1 MANYTMELRRIIESY
16 TQNEIGM
23 KRKERIK
30 KGTEIFFSEIDY
42 PFYDEKERAGF
53 QERFV
58 MNFYLNEIGHET
70 PAMFSLYLENWLE
83 QNMPYWNQVYKNSMI
98 EYDPLTNVN
107 YSTVTDRDKTQDV
120 DTTGTRVDKNKR
132 VDDNSKTNERDYTEN
147 KKATV
152 DTTNDTNKIEK
163 ETQVGNT
170 TNDVNKTGNSSDK
183 GTTSNDVSSFDRQLD
198 SDTPQNDL
206 AISANDGTGVIRY
219 ASSIKENK
227 GDSNTK
233 GTSSN
238 TNENSSDEKEKGTST
253 NTIDTT
259 SDEKEKGNEKSNED
273 ILGNISDNEKEKK
286 TSNVDNDRLEKSEK
300 DLKENEMT
308 EEIKKGKHGVTDY
321 ADMIM
326 KQRKTFIRIEKQI
339 FKEMKRDGLF
349 MLVYSI

>member
-1 MANYTMELRRIIESY
+1 MADYTMELRRIIESY
-16 TQNEIGM
+16 TQNEVGM

-30 KGTEIFFSEIDY
+30 KGTAIFFSEIDY

-83 QNMPYWNQVYKNSMI
+83 QNMPYWNQVIKNAMI

-107 YSTVTDRDKTQDV
+107 YSTLTDRDKLQDV
-120 DTTGTRVDKNKR
+120 DTVGTRVDKNKR
-132 VDDNSKTNERDYTEN
+132 VDDNGKTNKRDYSET
-147 KKATV
+147 KDTIS
-152 DTTNDTNKIEK
+152 DTTSDT
-163 ETQVGNT
+163 
-170 TNDVNKTGNSSDK
+170 
-183 GTTSNDVSSFDRQLD
+183 FDRELN

-206 AISANDGTGVIRY
+206 AISSNDGEGAIRY
-219 ASSIKENK
+219 ASNIKEST
-227 GDSNTK
+227 G
-233 GTSSN
+233 
-238 TNENSSDEKEKGTST
+238 KEKG
-253 NTIDTT
+253 
-259 SDEKEKGNEKSNED
+259 KETGKENVKGNVTD
-273 ILGNISDNEKEKK
+273 DEKEKK

-300 DLKENEMT
+300 DLKENEKT

-321 ADMIM
+321 ADMIL
-326 KQRKTFIRIEKQI
+326 KQRKTFIRIERQI